1 MEMDSRTKSYT
12 KYYAEEQMK
21 NRMMSPLAEPN
32 HYPPLTDNTSERIY
46 IVALNWLSNV
56 ADIYFMKNDNL
67 VKVDLVT
74 IFATK
79 LLVYLKDL
87 FGLIDQQSCHFVRNV
102 KIIDAKEVR
111 PGDIIFT
118 PDHNYVIVKA
128 VKSSHNNNRS
138 SDCKRISIEVV
149 HAVKT
154 NLLASKTISKT
165 TFSSTSE
172 QAIVA
177 VSTNKEVQTRIRFV
191 DAALRSV
198 GNILLHRSKSL
209 EFLEESYDICSLQIR
224 HRRILSYKELKPGDI
239 ILFTNKNLIRRGIV
253 VNMKNAPNNVLHASL
268 YHITDSGFV
277 AETESAYN
285 LDQVSLVQY
294 VYNDLDSV
302 IRNRVLYTADQT
314 KGKRA
319 FQPSPLM
326 SMKFVLGCM
335 SGDFVLSKHLR
346 VFIGLQEIKLK
357 TCAFKRVENI
367 AKWIEKNTSCDIRDE
382 IRSRISDI
390 DFNPII
396 CVLSNTDGETKPF
409 KLFDNSDIL
418 EMKNATFTSL
428 HRAKEKFMYKCRLK
442 NKKGKP
448 IIAILMLTTNETHHL
463 SEQDKSMVDLLKEAQ
478 DLIDSDVIFTIQRT
492 QVQHDFDVRKEV
504 SEAIQK
510 RLMPSSVQNTI
521 YPNVFFED
529 DSDIQKRIALLVE
542 QIINRQ
548 IQQQTKFLETLQNEK
563 ADNGREKRNNIAEY
577 AKQMKRLCSF
587 VPSEKMDAY
596 SRHKIEVVLQRN
608 PDVSAFSYKMGKM
621 QIFAKDDSALRD
633 YVAQF
638 ISENN
643 LELEVKPWPGDPRV
657 DNYHLKQGSKISRTT
672 DHSHEY
678 GTLGLFVRD
687 AVGNTYFTTCG
698 HVIPKSKEAFTE
710 TGGYAVGKSLF
721 APEQTRFSLVN
732 TLDLSLVRVYKEK
745 EEICKF
751 GLRNPDDKLIT
762 GSVSAAD
769 ACEMEDMK
777 VYKWG
782 ASTQLTRG
790 TYKGSIC
797 VKKGEKFD
805 SCIHYIEGAIDKSK
819 FAKEGDSGS
828 LICFEA
834 TGSPQFPGD
843 TAAFIFVGKCNG
855 EEYVSVENE
864 SFPGYCYQVSD
875 VFNCSIEEIG
885 NLEPIFQPNNSNGTG
900 SIQQGSELCS
910 GD

>member
-1 MEMDSRTKSYT
+1 MEMDGREKSYT

-21 NRMMSPLAEPN
+21 TRMMSTLAEPN
-32 HYPPLTDNTSERIY
+32 HYPPLADNTPESIY

-87 FGLIDQQSCHFVRNV
+87 FGLIDQQSCHFIRKV

-128 VKSSHNNNRS
+128 VKSIHNNNRS
-138 SDCKRISIEVV
+138 SDCKRIIIE
-149 HAVKT
+149 
-154 NLLASKTISKT
+154 TISKS
-165 TFSSTSE
+165 TFSSSSE

-177 VSTNKEVQTRIRFV
+177 VSTNKEVQTRSRFV
-191 DAALRSV
+191 DSALRSV
-198 GNILLHRSKSL
+198 GNILLYHSISL
-209 EFLEESYDICSLQIR
+209 EFLEESYDIFSLQIQ
-224 HRRILSYKELKPGDI
+224 HRRISSYKELKPGDI
-239 ILFTNKNLIRRGIV
+239 ILFTNKNLIERGIV
-253 VNMKNAPNNVLHASL
+253 VNIKQAPNNVFHASL
-268 YHITDSGFV
+268 YHITESGFV
-277 AETESAYN
+277 AETESTYN
-285 LDQVSLVQY
+285 LDQVTVVRY
-294 VYNDLDSV
+294 EYNDLDSV

-314 KGKRA
+314 KGKRV

-326 SMKFVLGCM
+326 SLKFVLGCI
-335 SGDFVLSKHLR
+335 SGDFVLSKHLQ

-367 AKWIEKNTSCDIRDE
+367 EKWIEKNTSCDIPNE
-382 IRSRISDI
+382 IRDKISDI

-409 KLFDNSDIL
+409 KLFDNSHIL
-418 EMKNATFTSL
+418 EMKSETFTSL
-428 HRAKEKFMYKCRLK
+428 HRSKEKFMYKCRSK

-448 IIAILMLTTNETHHL
+448 IIAIVMLTTDGTHNL
-463 SEQDKSMVDLLKEAQ
+463 SEQDKSMVDLLKDMQ
-478 DLIDSDVIFTIQRT
+478 DLIESDAIFTIQRT
-492 QVQHDFDVRKEV
+492 PVQHDFDVRKKV

-510 RLMPSSVQNTI
+510 RLTPSSVQNTI
-521 YPNVFFED
+521 YPSVFFED

-542 QIINRQ
+542 QKINRQ
-548 IQQQTKFLETLQNEK
+548 IQQQTKFLETLQYEK
-563 ADNGREKRNNIAEY
+563 AGNGKESGHNIAEY

-587 VPSEKMDAY
+587 IPSEKMDAY

-621 QIFAKDDSALRD
+621 QIFSKNDSALRD
-633 YVAQF
+633 YIAQF
-638 ISENN
+638 IPKND
-643 LELEVKPWPGDPRV
+643 LELVVKPWPGDPTV
-657 DNYHLKQGSKISRTT
+657 DHYHLTQGSKISRTA
-672 DHSHEY
+672 DH
-678 GTLGLFVRD
+678 TL
-687 AVGNTYFTTCG
+687 
-698 HVIPKSKEAFTE
+698 
-710 TGGYAVGKSLF
+710 
-721 APEQTRFSLVN
+721 N
-732 TLDLSLVRVYKEK
+732 TLDVSLVHVYKEK

-751 GLRNPDDKLIT
+751 GLRNLDDKLIT
-762 GSVSAAD
+762 GSVSTAD
-769 ACEMEDMK
+769 AGEMEDMK

-797 VKKGEKFD
+797 IKKGEKFD
-805 SCIHYIEGAIDKSK
+805 SCIHYIEGAVEKSK
-819 FAKEGDSGS
+819 FAEKGDSGS

-834 TGSPQFPGD
+834 TGSPQFDGD

-855 EEYVSVENE
+855 EEYESVENE

-900 SIQQGSELCS
+900 SIQQGAALGSAIVLS
-910 GD
+910 F